1 MFVTT
6 EIEFFKGLDG
16 GEMGLDGGETH
27 TPRPAW
33 GYNGT
38 VKVLG
43 CNYRDLD
50 GGDT

>member
-1 MFVTT
+1 
-6 EIEFFKGLDG
+6 
-16 GEMGLDGGETH
+16 MGLYGGETH
-27 TPRPAW
+27 TSRPAW

-38 VKVLG
+38 VTVLR